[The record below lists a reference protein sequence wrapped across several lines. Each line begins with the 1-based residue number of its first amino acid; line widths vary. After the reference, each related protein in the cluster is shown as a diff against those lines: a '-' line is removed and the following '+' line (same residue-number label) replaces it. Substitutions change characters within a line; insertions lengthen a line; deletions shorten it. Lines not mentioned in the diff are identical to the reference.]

1 MKNNINNYHDL
12 SKEEERLKKEIRDAE
27 RKIDDAF
34 EVNISPQNISEY
46 IKSFIPF
53 TFGDKSL
60 DKNTSRIE
68 NTSQEKDGFIDLTID
83 LAYESLAL
91 LLFKKS
97 TKKYEDSP
105 FKSIPVILKSLTDKL
120 YYQNKVMI
128 KGICMAILEKTKE
141 KATNSKQSDQ
151 EE

>member
-27 RKIDDAF
+27 RKIDNAF

-105 FKSIPVILKSLTDKL
+105 FNSIPVILKSLTDKL
-120 YYQNKVMI
+120 YYQNKAMI

>member
-97 TKKYEDSP
+97 TKKYKDSP

-120 YYQNKVMI
+120 YYQNKAMI